1 MKIEPMTRKEEAE
14 LVTPFKNDLVL
25 IFNEVRKE
33 MKERIKDASS
43 PQEALN
49 AINVLDEP
57 YEEE

>member
-1 MKIEPMTRKEEAE
+1 MIVQPMTRQEEAE

-25 IFNEVRKE
+25 ALNEIRKE
-33 MKERIKDASS
+33 MKERIKNASS

-57 YEEE
+57 LEEE

>member
-1 MKIEPMTRKEEAE
+1 MKIEPMTRKEEVE